1 MMLAQGMLIYLCAAF
16 TSLAH
21 HLTASN
27 HAAEELKQPFSSY
40 KS

>member
-1 MMLAQGMLIYLCAAF
+1 MMLAQVMLVCALR
-16 TSLAH
+16 SLHLPMH

-27 HAAEELKQPFSSY
+27 HATKENKQPFSSY

>member
-1 MMLAQGMLIYLCAAF
+1 MMLAQGMLICALR
-16 TSLAH
+16 SIHLPMH

-27 HAAEELKQPFSSY
+27 HATEELKQPFSSY